1 MRSLAALF
9 FTFVMVACSTA
20 PASDQ
25 AQPQN
30 VTVNPTVE
38 LLLTASAS
46 DFQAHRPPYPA
57 RFRNVRSGYVV
68 TPAGT
73 NQYLICGEFLP
84 ARENS
89 DGTPE
94 WTPFATSKTSG
105 YEQWIGGQAQTCCK
119 RPSVTWDKEDLS
131 SSMQSHLES
140 LQSQ

>member
-1 MRSLAALF
+1 MRSVAALF

-46 DFQAHRPPYPA
+46 DFQSHRPPYPA
-57 RFRNVRSGYVV
+57 RFRDVRSGYVV
-68 TPAGT
+68 TAEGT

-84 ARENS
+84 APENS
-89 DGTPE
+89 DSKPE
-94 WTPFATSKTSG
+94 WTAFATIKTSG
-105 YEQWIGGQAQTCCK
+105 YEQWIGGQAATFCK
-119 RPSVTWDKEDLS
+119 RPSVTWDEGDLS
-131 SSMQSHLES
+131 SAMQSHLDS
-140 LQSQ
+140 LRSQ